1 MSVQVFGIRGI
12 GEVVEGTE
20 ISDLILAALATDEN
34 QREIGG
40 LRDNDIVVITHKI
53 VSKAEGAILPS
64 SDLASRKAIVEEEAE
79 SIIRRR
85 GDLIVAR
92 THHGFICA
100 NAGVDNS
107 NVTPGFVVLLPRDP
121 DKSAHRAR
129 TRLERATSQ
138 RLGVIITD
146 TFGRPW
152 RRGLTDVAIG
162 MSGLPSLV
170 DYRGTTD
177 THGTPLEV
185 TEIAIGDEIAA
196 AADLVMGKAEGIPA
210 AVVRGLALR
219 GSGRVSD
226 IIRPA
231 SEDLFR

>member
-177 THGTPLEV
+177 THGTSLEV